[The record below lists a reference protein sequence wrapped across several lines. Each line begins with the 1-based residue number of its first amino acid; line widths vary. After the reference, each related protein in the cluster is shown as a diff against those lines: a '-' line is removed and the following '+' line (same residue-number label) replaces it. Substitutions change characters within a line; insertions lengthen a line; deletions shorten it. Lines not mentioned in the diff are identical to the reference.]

1 MRWMHWVH
9 CIGTFIRFFSR
20 NQFLGT
26 VFRFRNHVEKV
37 KYRTRFRESDWNIQS
52 LTTNNFKMKGLDL
65 KDKSYEYLNYKTQR
79 IKKIKTDLHDIRQ
92 MIVMMDFLIEKK
104 RSDRLTS
111 YMPELKTFVK
121 SLKKNTKRYLS

>member
-1 MRWMHWVH
+1 M
-9 CIGTFIRFFSR
+9 
-20 NQFLGT
+20 
-26 VFRFRNHVEKV
+26 KV
-37 KYRTRFRESDWNIQS
+37 
-52 LTTNNFKMKGLDL
+52 LDL

-79 IKKIKTDLHDIRQ
+79 IKKIKTDLHDIIQ

-104 RSDRLTS
+104 RSYRLTS